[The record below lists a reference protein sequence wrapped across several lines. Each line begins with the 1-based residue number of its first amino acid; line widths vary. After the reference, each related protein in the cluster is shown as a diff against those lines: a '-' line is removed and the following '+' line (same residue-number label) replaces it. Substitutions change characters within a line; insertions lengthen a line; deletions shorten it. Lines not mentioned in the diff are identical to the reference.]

1 MKKNQNSIELA
12 KSQKETLVALDLG
25 SNSFHLIIAKKEGN
39 TFKIIDKYKETI
51 ELAAGLNKQ
60 NELSAEAQQ
69 KAFSCASKIAGII
82 NASNPDLIKIVG
94 TSTFRLTRK
103 SCDLLENLQS
113 ILNHKVNVISGSEE
127 ARLIFL
133 GVTTALKD
141 CKKRRL
147 VIDIGGGS
155 TEIIVGDATN
165 PIQLDSLHLGCI
177 NQSKLFFP
185 NGETNAND
193 FNKAFLKAEQEI
205 RPITHNFKRLGWDEA
220 IGCSG
225 TILAIERIV
234 TANGWGKQYI
244 TKGSLEKLIHL
255 LIKARHCNNLNLKII
270 SDKRKKILAGGL
282 TILYT
287 LFNELKIEK
296 MKINRNA
303 LREGLL
309 YELASQDNKIDKLNI

>member
-1 MKKNQNSIELA
+1 MKKNQNPIESA

-51 ELAAGLNKQ
+51 GLAAGLNKQ
-60 NELSAEAQQ
+60 NELSPEAQQ
-69 KAFSCASKIAGII
+69 KALSCASKIAGKI

-94 TSTFRLTRK
+94 TSTFRLTRN
-103 SCDLLENLQS
+103 SCNFLDSLQS
-113 ILNHKVNVISGSEE
+113 RLNHKVNVISGAEE

-133 GVTTALKD
+133 GVTWALKD

-155 TEIIVGDATN
+155 TEIIVGDAMN

-185 NGETNAND
+185 DGETSASD
-193 FNKAFLKAEQEI
+193 FSKAFLKAEQEI
-205 RPITHNFKRLGWDEA
+205 RPVTHNFKRLGWDEA

-225 TILAIERIV
+225 TIIAIERIV
-234 TANGWGKQYI
+234 TANGWTKQYI
-244 TKGSLEKLIHL
+244 TKDSLEKLIHL
-255 LIKARHCNNLNLKII
+255 LIEVRHCNNLNLRTI

-309 YELASQDNKIDKLNI
+309 YELASQDNKID

>member
-1 MKKNQNSIELA
+1 MKKNQNPIESA

-51 ELAAGLNKQ
+51 GLAAGLNKQ

-69 KAFSCASKIAGII
+69 KAFSCASKIAGRI

-94 TSTFRLTRK
+94 TSTFRLTRN
-103 SCDLLENLQS
+103 SCNFLDSLQS
-113 ILNHKVNVISGSEE
+113 RLNHKVNVISGAEE

-133 GVTTALKD
+133 GVTWALKD

-155 TEIIVGDATN
+155 TEIIVGDAMN

-185 NGETNAND
+185 DGETSASD
-193 FNKAFLKAEQEI
+193 FSKAFLKAEQEI
-205 RPITHNFKRLGWDEA
+205 RPVTHNFKRLGWDEA

-225 TILAIERIV
+225 TIIAIERIV
-234 TANGWGKQYI
+234 TANGWTKQYI
-244 TKGSLEKLIHL
+244 TKDSLEKLIHL
-255 LIKARHCNNLNLKII
+255 LIEVRHCNNLNLRTI

-309 YELASQDNKIDKLNI
+309 YELASQDNKID